1 MADLSVAPRLGE
13 TGREPLLDV
22 GGLNV
27 EFRSGRG
34 WLRVVDDVSFAVG
47 RSQTIG
53 LVGESGSGKTVSA
66 LAVMGLAESL
76 GARVSARSIS
86 FEGQELTKLRRSAMN
101 RLRGDR
107 IGMIFQQPIRSLNP
121 AYTVGDQI
129 AETVRRFRKVSRK
142 QAWRRA
148 VEMLDRV
155 HIARASERAKEYPHT
170 FSGGMCQRVMIAMAL
185 ACEPSLL
192 IADEPTTA
200 LDVTVQ
206 SRILNL
212 LRELQHDTGVA
223 MLFIS
228 HDLGVI
234 AEMCEAVV
242 VMYAGQ
248 VVEHA
253 PIDPLF
259 YAPKHPYTDGLL
271 GSIPRVG
278 YSKRLTTIP
287 GTVPNMSEL
296 PAGCRFHP
304 RCVHAVAGR
313 CDGIEPVLEP
323 LGGGQGAR
331 CLRVHELSLAG
342 LVGRT

>member
-1 MADLSVAPRLGE
+1 MADVSVVARPVVMTRGA
-13 TGREPLLDV
+13 LLDV
-22 GGLNV
+22 DGLNV
-27 EFRSGRG
+27 EFRTGRG

-47 RSQTIG
+47 QSQTIG

-66 LAVMGLAESL
+66 LAVMGLAPAL
-76 GARVSARSIS
+76 GARVEARSIN
-86 FEGQELTKLRRSAMN
+86 FEGQELTQLRGSAMN

-107 IGMIFQQPIRSLNP
+107 IGMIFQQPGRSLNP
-121 AYTVGDQI
+121 AYTVGEQI

-155 HIARASERAKEYPHT
+155 HIARAEARAKEYPHT

-206 SRILNL
+206 ARILNL
-212 LRELQHDTGVA
+212 LRELQRDTGVA

-248 VVEHA
+248 VVEQA
-253 PIDPLF
+253 PVDPLF
-259 YAPKHPYTDGLL
+259 YAPQHPYTDGLL

-278 YSKRLTTIP
+278 HATRLSTIP
-287 GTVPNMSEL
+287 GTVPNMSAL
-296 PAGCRFHP
+296 PPGCRFHP
-304 RCVHAVAGR
+304 RCPHAVAAR
-313 CDGIEPVLEP
+313 CDRDAPALEPVGP
-323 LGGGQGAR
+323 AQSAR
-331 CLRVHELSLAG
+331 CVRVHELDLPGLAG
-342 LVGRT
+342 RA